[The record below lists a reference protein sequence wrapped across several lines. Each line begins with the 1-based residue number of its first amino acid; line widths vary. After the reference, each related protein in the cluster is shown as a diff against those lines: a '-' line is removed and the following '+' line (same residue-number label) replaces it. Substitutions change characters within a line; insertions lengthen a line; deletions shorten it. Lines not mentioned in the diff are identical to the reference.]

1 MTSGFDGHGPATLAP
16 AALGPAALW
25 LLGDGAF
32 AAGVAALLSGV
43 AERLNT
49 DGFSLVHAALVIE
62 SLHPLLS
69 GTRYVWRRDTGQSTE
84 EPRFHG
90 FSATGHG
97 GILPGDIGDRMLRL
111 DISATSAEAEPRYVG
126 EVRGLNAKDLIALP
140 IEFSDGSR
148 HAVSWATDRE
158 AGFTGVQQRALTD
171 LVPLLAPRLEIATMR
186 QVSRTLLDTYLGKR
200 SGAQVL
206 SGRIRRGDGETIHAV
221 IWLSDLRGF
230 SALADKLSQE
240 ELIAALNAHFER
252 LVAPIKAFGG
262 EVLKFMGDGLLAIFP
277 VGPAGDTA
285 GPAAAALKAARSGI
299 TSMTHLNEARRKL
312 RLPALRFG
320 IGLHVGE
327 LLWGNIGS
335 PDRLDFT
342 AIGPAVNL
350 ASRLEHATKAMRR
363 PLVASGTFAEACPE
377 DMTPLGPRK
386 LRGLKNPVELFT
398 LSELGP

>member
-1 MTSGFDGHGPATLAP
+1 MTGRPANIGPGRPGPDAP
-16 AALGPAALW
+16 STAAQW
-25 LLGDGAF
+25 LLGEGVF
-32 AAGVAALLSGV
+32 AAGVAPLLSGA

-62 SLHPLLS
+62 SLHPLLA
-69 GTRYVWRRDTGQSTE
+69 GTRYVWRRDTGQCVE

-90 FSATGHG
+90 FSMGHG
-97 GILPGDIGDRMLRL
+97 GISPVDLDERML
-111 DISATSAEAEPRYVG
+111 DCAITAAAEGEPRWVD
-126 EVRGLNAKDLIALP
+126 EVRGLGATGLIALP
-140 IEFSDGSR
+140 IAFSDGSQ
-148 HAVSWATDRE
+148 HTVSWATGRN
-158 AGFTGVQQRALTD
+158 AGFTAAQQRALTD
-171 LVPLLAPRLEIATMR
+171 LALHLAPRLEIATMR

-230 SALADKLSQE
+230 SALADKLSQAD
-240 ELIAALNAHFER
+240 LIAALNAHFER
-252 LVAPIKAFGG
+252 LVAPIRAFGG

-277 VGPAGDTA
+277 VGSGGDTA
-285 GPAAAALKAARSGI
+285 GPASAALKAARSAMAG
-299 TSMTHLNEARRKL
+299 MALLNVERGKA

-320 IGLHVGE
+320 IGLHLGE

-363 PLVASGTFAEACPE
+363 PLVASGTFAEACRE
-377 DMTPLGPRK
+377 DMTVLGPRK
-386 LRGLKNPVELFT
+386 LRGLKDPVELFT
-398 LSELGP
+398 LPELGP

>member
-1 MTSGFDGHGPATLAP
+1 MTSSLDGLAP
-16 AALGPAALW
+16 AAQW
-25 LLGDGAF
+25 LLGEGAF
-32 AAGVAALLSGV
+32 TAGVAPLLSGA
-43 AERLNT
+43 AEHLNT

-62 SLHPLLS
+62 SLHPLLA
-69 GTRYVWRRDTGQSTE
+69 GTRFVWRRDTGQCIE
-84 EPRFHG
+84 APRFHG
-90 FSATGHG
+90 FSGTGHG
-97 GILPGDIGDRMLRL
+97 GIMPGDLGGRVLRRA
-111 DISATSAEAEPRYVG
+111 ITVAAAEDEPPYVA
-126 EVRGLNAKDLIALP
+126 EVRGLGATGLMALP

-148 HAVSWATDRE
+148 HTVSWATDRE
-158 AGFTGVQQRALTD
+158 AGFTNAQRRNLTD

-206 SGRIRRGDGETIHAV
+206 GGRIRRGDGETIHAV

-252 LVAPIKAFGG
+252 LVAPIRAFGG

-277 VGPAGDTA
+277 VGPGGDTA
-285 GPAAAALKAARSGI
+285 GPASAALRAARSGI
-299 TSMTHLNEARRKL
+299 ASMAQLNTVRKKSH
-312 RLPALRFG
+312 LPALRFG

-386 LRGLKNPVELFT
+386 LRGLKDPVELFT
-398 LSELGP
+398 LPELGPTSKV

>member
-1 MTSGFDGHGPATLAP
+1 MTSGPGGFDPASSAP
-16 AALGPAALW
+16 TPAALW
-25 LLGDGAF
+25 LLGEGVF
-32 AAGVAALLSGV
+32 AAGVPPLLSGV

-62 SLHPLLS
+62 SLHPLLA
-69 GTRYVWRRDTGQSTE
+69 GTRYVWRRDTGQCIE

-90 FSATGHG
+90 FSAMGPG
-97 GILPGDIGDRMLRL
+97 GILPGDLEERMLRL
-111 DISATSAEAEPRYVG
+111 TITAAADVGEPGYVG
-126 EVRGLNAKDLIALP
+126 ELRGLGATDLIALP
-140 IEFSDGSR
+140 IVFSDGSR
-148 HAVSWATDRE
+148 HTVSWASDRE
-158 AGFTGVQQRALTD
+158 AGFTEAQQRALTD

-230 SALADKLSQE
+230 SALADQLSQAD
-240 ELIAALNAHFER
+240 LIAALNAHFER
-252 LVAPIKAFGG
+252 LVAPIRAFGG

-277 VGPAGDTA
+277 VGPEGDTA
-285 GPAAAALKAARSGI
+285 GPASAALKAARSAI
-299 TSMTHLNEARRKL
+299 ASMAQLNRERRKS

-320 IGLHVGE
+320 IGLHLGD

-363 PLVASGTFAEACPE
+363 PLVASGTFAKACPE
-377 DMTPLGPRK
+377 DMTALGERK
-386 LRGLKNPVELFT
+386 LRGLKTPVELFT
-398 LSELGP
+398 LAEFGP

>member
-1 MTSGFDGHGPATLAP
+1 MTSGPGGFDPASSAP
-16 AALGPAALW
+16 TPAALW
-25 LLGDGAF
+25 LLGEGVF
-32 AAGVAALLSGV
+32 AAGVPPLLSGV

-49 DGFSLVHAALVIE
+49 DGFSLVQAALVIE
-62 SLHPLLS
+62 SLHPLLA
-69 GTRYVWRRDTGQSTE
+69 GTRYVWRRDTGQCIE

-90 FSATGHG
+90 FSAMGPG
-97 GILPGDIGDRMLRL
+97 GILPGDLEERMLRL
-111 DISATSAEAEPRYVG
+111 TITAAADVGEPGYVG
-126 EVRGLNAKDLIALP
+126 ELRGLGATDLIALP
-140 IEFSDGSR
+140 IVFSDGSR
-148 HAVSWATDRE
+148 HTVSWASDRE
-158 AGFTGVQQRALTD
+158 AGFTEAQQRALTD

-230 SALADKLSQE
+230 SALADKLSQAD
-240 ELIAALNAHFER
+240 LIAALNAHFER
-252 LVAPIKAFGG
+252 LVAPIRAFGG

-277 VGPAGDTA
+277 VGPEGDTA
-285 GPAAAALKAARSGI
+285 GPASAALKAARSAI
-299 TSMTHLNEARRKL
+299 ASMTQLNRERRKS

-320 IGLHVGE
+320 IGLHLGD

-363 PLVASGTFAEACPE
+363 PLVASGTFAKACPE
-377 DMTPLGPRK
+377 DMTALGERK
-386 LRGLKNPVELFT
+386 LRGLKTPVELFT
-398 LSELGP
+398 LAEFGP

>member
-1 MTSGFDGHGPATLAP
+1 MTSSLDSVGPAALAP
-16 AALGPAALW
+16 AARW
-25 LLGDGAF
+25 LLGEGAF
-32 AAGVAALLSGV
+32 AAGVAPLLSGA
-43 AERLNT
+43 AEHLNT

-62 SLHPLLS
+62 SLHPLLA
-69 GTRYVWRRDTGQSTE
+69 GTRYVWRRDTGQCIE

-90 FSATGHG
+90 FSGMGHG
-97 GILPGDIGDRMLRL
+97 GILPGDIGDPVLQL
-111 DISATSAEAEPRYVG
+111 VITATAAEGEPGFVG
-126 EVRGLNAKDLIALP
+126 EVRELGATDLIALP

-148 HAVSWATDRE
+148 HTVSWATDRE
-158 AGFTGVQQRALTD
+158 AGFTGAQHGALAA

-230 SALADKLSQE
+230 SGLADRLSQD

-277 VGPAGDTA
+277 VGPGGDTA
-285 GPAAAALKAARSGI
+285 GPASAALKAARSGI
-299 TSMTHLNEARRKL
+299 ASMAQLNGVRGKSS
-312 RLPALRFG
+312 LPALRFG
-320 IGLHVGE
+320 IGLHLGD

-377 DMTPLGPRK
+377 DLTALGPRR
-386 LRGLKNPVELFT
+386 LRGLKDPVELFT
-398 LSELGP
+398 LAEFSR

>member
-1 MTSGFDGHGPATLAP
+1 MSSSLGELGPAALST

-25 LLGDGAF
+25 LLGEGAF
-32 AAGVAALLSGV
+32 AAGVAPLLSGA
-43 AERLNT
+43 AERLNR

-62 SLHPLLS
+62 SLHPLLA
-69 GTRYVWRRDTGQSTE
+69 GTRFVWRRDTGQCIE

-90 FSATGHG
+90 FSAMGHG
-97 GILPGDIGDRMLRL
+97 GILPDDIEDRVLRL
-111 DISATSAEAEPRYVG
+111 AITAAAAEGEPRYVG
-126 EVRGLNAKDLIALP
+126 EVRGLNATDLIAFP
-140 IEFSDGSR
+140 MAFSDGSR
-148 HAVSWATDRE
+148 HTVSWATDRE
-158 AGFTGVQQRALTD
+158 AGFTAAQQRTLTD
-171 LVPLLAPRLEIATMR
+171 LVPLLGPRLEIATMR

-252 LVAPIKAFGG
+252 LVAPIRAFGG

-277 VGPAGDTA
+277 VGPGGDTS
-285 GPAAAALKAARSGI
+285 GPASAALKAARSAMAG
-299 TSMTHLNEARRKL
+299 MAQLNRERRKS
-312 RLPALRFG
+312 RLPTLRFG

-350 ASRLEHATKAMRR
+350 ASRIEHATKAMRR

-386 LRGLKNPVELFT
+386 LRGLKDPVELFT
-398 LSELGP
+398 LTELGP

>member
-1 MTSGFDGHGPATLAP
+1 MTTSLD
-16 AALGPAALW
+16 ALGPAALTPAAGW
-25 LLGDGAF
+25 LLGEGVF
-32 AAGVAALLSGV
+32 AAGVTPLLSGL

-49 DGFSLVHAALVIE
+49 DGFSLVHAALVME
-62 SLHPLLS
+62 SLHPLLA

-90 FSATGHG
+90 FSAMGQG
-97 GILPGDIGDRMLRL
+97 GITPGDLGDGVLRL
-111 DISATSAEAEPRYVG
+111 AITPAAPESEPRYVD
-126 EVRGLNAKDLIALP
+126 EVRGLAATALLALP

-148 HAVSWATDRE
+148 HTVSWATDR
-158 AGFTGVQQRALTD
+158 ASGFTEEQEDALIS
-171 LVPLLAPRLEIATMR
+171 LVPLLAPRLEITTMR
-186 QVSRTLLDTYLGKR
+186 QVSGTLLDTYLGRR

-230 SALADKLSQE
+230 SALADRISQA

-252 LVAPIKAFGG
+252 LVAPINAFGG

-277 VGPAGDTA
+277 VGPDGDTS
-285 GPAAAALKAARSGI
+285 GPTSAALKTARSVIG
-299 TSMTHLNEARRKL
+299 SMDRLNAERRKT
-312 RLPALRFG
+312 RLPSLRFG
-320 IGLHVGE
+320 IGLHLGE

-350 ASRLEHATKAMRR
+350 TSRLEHATKAMRR
-363 PLVASGTFAEACPE
+363 PLVASGTFAEACAE
-377 DMTPLGPRK
+377 DMVPVGQRK
-386 LRGLKNPVELFT
+386 LRGIKEPVEVFT
-398 LSELGP
+398 LPEFGR